1 MKSSET
7 NQKPIG
13 GVLQFII
20 LAVIAFGMAAC
31 SDFQRAIG
39 SKKSSPD
46 EFEVVVRPPL
56 SLPPG
61 FAKTPDAIRE
71 EEETAAQ
78 DALSLAG
85 KSLGSGNADA
95 TGYDALFDFDSIPE
109 NIREKVDEET
119 YGIQF
124 ERRVPTQILFGGL
137 PNIGPILDKVAED
150 HRIRKNLRE
159 GLLPTDGDIF
169 AMDEASG
176 ETVVIK

>member
-7 NQKPIG
+7 NQKPIRR
-13 GVLQFII
+13 VLQFTM
-20 LAVIAFGMAAC
+20 LVVIASGIAAC

-61 FAKTPDAIRE
+61 FANTPDDIRE

-78 DALSLAG
+78 DSLTLAG

-95 TGYDALFDFDSIPE
+95 TGYDALFDFAS
-109 NIREKVDEET
+109 
-119 YGIQF
+119 
-124 ERRVPTQILFGGL
+124 VPTISANGWT
-137 PNIGPILDKVAED
+137 
-150 HRIRKNLRE
+150 RNLRH
-159 GLLPTDGDIF
+159 P
-169 AMDEASG
+169 ARA
-176 ETVVIK
+176 